1 MRKVFY
7 FLILILLIGPSLY
20 KTPTSAQVSPTK
32 TTSRNQLELLEKSKE
47 ATKDSTVSSQLL
59 NENLTLFNRRIT
71 TAVGR
76 IDKIATRISS
86 RMEKMKEE
94 GLITKKHNTSYT
106 NIISRIQLLK
116 TEWENAEDLSSKITN
131 TNVAVNYQPYRK
143 QVLVVLGRLE
153 EVLEA
158 EKTLVA
164 DLIKLNK

>member
-20 KTPTSAQVSPTK
+20 KTPTSAQVGPTK
-32 TTSRNQLELLEKSKE
+32 TTTRNQLELLEKSTE
-47 ATKDSTVSSQLL
+47 ATISSQLL
-59 NENLTLFNRRIT
+59 KERLSLFNRRTT

-76 IDKIATRISS
+76 IDKIAIRISS

-131 TNVAVNYQPYRK
+131 TNLEVNYQPFRE
-143 QVLVVLGRLE
+143 QVLVVLSRVGDI
-153 EVLEA
+153 LEA
-158 EKTLVA
+158 EKSLVA
-164 DLIKLNK
+164 DLVKLKQ

>member
-143 QVLVVLGRLE
+143 QVLVVLGRLADIT
-153 EVLEA
+153 EA